1 MKYTIKL
8 IRGGLFTRTYKQ
20 LNIIRYYECGGGLLF
35 TKKSKL
41 NSDRERGGRYL
52 VSTLRDV
59 DD

>member
-1 MKYTIKL
+1 LYEAG
-8 IRGGLFTRTYKQ
+8 GGLFTRTYKQ